1 MNETNPI
8 INDEPIEEGVEQQQQ
23 AAVETSE
30 PQETTIDLDDLVKA
44 GVLPVEGSISSVD
57 DIVSAIEKA
66 QKTYA
71 EQQLEQFFS
80 SLPDDVAYAV
90 QYALTTGGNLS
101 DFYRL
106 YASMPTPPTDE
117 QSKKQV
123 VAQYL
128 QATTNFSPN
137 KIEKVI
143 EALEDDELEEEAQK
157 AYEALVNSQKAY
169 VEQLREERLQRQQQ
183 MAQYYR
189 QQLESIKQAIETSSY
204 HPHKKQKLER
214 FIFEPKKTAE
224 GVKTHFQLVLEQI
237 ASKPQH
243 LIELADILT
252 NYSSDRGFDLSSWE
266 RKAQSNVVARIKGS
280 LPKEQAPKSSK
291 TNSQPTD
298 FFENW
303 LSNL

>member
-8 INDEPIEEGVEQQQQ
+8 MNDEPLEEPIQEQGSQ
-23 AAVETSE
+23 AEQE
-30 PQETTIDLDDLVKA
+30 IQETTIDLDELVKA
-44 GVLPVEGSISSVD
+44 GVLPVEGPISSTD
-57 DIVSAIEKA
+57 DIISAIEKA

-71 EQQLEQFFS
+71 EQQLEQLFS
-80 SLPDDVAYAV
+80 SLPEDVAYAV
-90 QYALTTGGNLS
+90 QYSLTTGGNLS

-106 YASMPTPPTDE
+106 YATIPTPPKDE
-117 QSKKQV
+117 ESKKQV

-143 EALEDDELEEEAQK
+143 DALEDDELEEEAQK

-169 VEQLREERLQRQQQ
+169 VERLHQRRIQEQEQ
-183 MAQYYR
+183 VAQYYR
-189 QQLESIKQAIETSSY
+189 QQIESIKKAIDTSSY

-214 FIFEPKKTAE
+214 FIFEPKKTMD
-224 GVKTHFQLVLEQI
+224 GVKTPFQMVLEQI

-252 NYSSDRGFDLSSWE
+252 NYSSDKGFDLSSWE

-280 LPKEQAPKSSK
+280 IPKEQAPKSSK
-291 TNSQPTD
+291 TSTNSSD
-298 FFENW
+298 FFEHW

>member
-1 MNETNPI
+1 MNEINPTMSE
-8 INDEPIEEGVEQQQQ
+8 EPIQEADSQPVEQPQ
-23 AAVETSE
+23 EE
-30 PQETTIDLDDLVKA
+30 IQETTIDLDELVKA
-44 GVLPVEGSISSVD
+44 GVLPVEGPISSVD

-80 SLPDDVAYAV
+80 SLPEDVAYAV
-90 QYALTTGGNLS
+90 QYSLTTGGNLS

-106 YASMPTPPTDE
+106 YATMPTPPQDE
-117 QSKKQV
+117 ESKKQV

-143 EALEDDELEEEAQK
+143 DALEEDELEEEAQK

-169 VEQLREERLQRQQQ
+169 VERLHQQRLKEREQ
-183 MAQYYR
+183 MAELYR
-189 QQLESIKQAIETSSY
+189 QQLTSIKQAIDTSSY
-204 HPHKKQKLER
+204 HPHKKSKLER
-214 FIFEPKKTAE
+214 FIFEPKKTTD
-224 GVKTHFQLVLEQI
+224 GVKTQFQMVLEQI
-237 ASKPQH
+237 AQKPQH

-252 NYSSDRGFDLSSWE
+252 NYSSDKGFDLSSWE
-266 RKAQSNVVARIKGS
+266 RKAQSNVVARIKGTI
-280 LPKEQAPKSSK
+280 PKEQTPKSSR
-291 TNSQPTD
+291 TTTQSSD